1 MRSRR
6 RGGEEEEEEVREQE
20 QSVSGREREI
30 EAHTE
35 IEKSSPD
42 RLAERLDSI
51 ESREEVV
58 DGIPHSQSEGLWRS
72 CGVC

>member
-1 MRSRR
+1 M
-6 RGGEEEEEEVREQE
+6 
-20 QSVSGREREI
+20 SGREREI

-58 DGIPHSQSEGLWRS
+58 DGIPHSQSEGCGGVAVFVKKEEGVWR
-72 CGVC
+72 